1 MIAPRSFLYAVDEAT
16 GVATIT
22 LNRPDR
28 LNALTFEVYA
38 ELRDTFAAL
47 DAEPGVRAIVLTGSG
62 RGFCSGGDVEEIIG
76 ELQEMGVAELL

>member
-1 MIAPRSFLYAVDEAT
+1 MGLSPRSFLYQHDPAT

-47 DAEPGVRAIVLTGSG
+47 DGEPGVRAVLLTGAG
-62 RGFCSGGDVEEIIG
+62 RGF
-76 ELQEMGVAELL
+76 